1 MLLLLLLLLGCWV
14 FHSLRDALPGDGQSS
29 ASQVASRIHHQPRA
43 HLSGASM
50 DETWPAANK
59 RRQTEGHSMLL
70 YSALFQHAAIYVKA
84 LVRDATAHEM
94 AEFITM
100 Y

>member
-1 MLLLLLLLLGCWV
+1 
-14 FHSLRDALPGDGQSS
+14 
-29 ASQVASRIHHQPRA
+29 
-43 HLSGASM
+43 M